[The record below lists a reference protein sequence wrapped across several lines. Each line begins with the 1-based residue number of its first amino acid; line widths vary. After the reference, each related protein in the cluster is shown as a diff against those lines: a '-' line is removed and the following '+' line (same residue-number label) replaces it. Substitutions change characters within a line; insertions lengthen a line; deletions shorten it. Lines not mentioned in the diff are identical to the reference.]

1 MGNSRETVR
10 QSVEGCRAGENCRG
24 ARGSSEGRQRDREL
38 ADRHRETE
46 DRGRLRETET
56 RHWTKA
62 RAAGP
67 PGVAGLEGQH
77 GRLVCLGTVPC
88 TLGLPWGPSAGSA
101 PLPYRP
107 HSAPSLG
114 HPPGALQAK
123 NTNLLPLNPRLP
135 CVRVKSSPLTI
146 RGNNHHAP
154 CDGTDSCYRVPDHGL
169 ISGSTVVF
177 SK

>member
-10 QSVEGCRAGENCRG
+10 QSVEGWRAGANCRG
-24 ARGSSEGRQRDREL
+24 ARGSSEGRQRGREL

-67 PGVAGLEGQH
+67 PGMTGHCPLRSGSPLGAL
-77 GRLVCLGTVPC
+77 GRLSST
-88 TLGLPWGPSAGSA
+88 
-101 PLPYRP
+101 
-107 HSAPSLG
+107 
-114 HPPGALQAK
+114 ALQA
-123 NTNLLPLNPRLP
+123 PQGPQPWPSPRSSPGEKYQPPPPESQTP
-135 CVRVKSSPLTI
+135 CVRVKSSLLPI
-146 RGNNHHAP
+146 RGNNHQAP
-154 CDGTDSCYRVPDHGL
+154 CDGSDSCCRVPGHGL